1 MDFTEEQVSTIV
13 RRVVEDIGQQPPIS
27 QSLSNNNLN
36 TGNEW
41 GVFENVNTAL
51 DATDR
56 AFQEYQKFGIQD
68 RKKFIDAIRKMGIER
83 QEELSRMVFE
93 ETRMGRYEDKLLKH
107 QVAAIETPGVEELE
121 TMAWSGKNGLALEEY
136 APYGIIGAI
145 TPSTHPSETMINN
158 AIMMLAA
165 GNTVIFCPHPSAK
178 NVSNHTVKRINE
190 VLKEAGAPKNLIT
203 CIQNPTLESAKE
215 VFNHKKVRLLS
226 ITGGPA
232 VVRAAMKTNK
242 KVIAA
247 GPGNPPV
254 VIDETADL
262 EYAAERITLSAG
274 FDNNILCTAEKEI
287 FVVERIFSDFMQAM
301 QKQGNVEL
309 NTNQIEQLAQNA
321 FEKKKYLHIVSR
333 ELVGRDAN
341 VLAKVIGL
349 NISDEVRLLFGET
362 RKDHVF
368 VQEEQMMPFIPVI
381 KVKDF
386 EEGVQWALEAE
397 HGYGHTASVFTR
409 DMQRATDFA
418 KRADC
423 SIFVINGGTFQGDG
437 GEQGEGILSYTIASP
452 TGEGITRPHHF
463 ARVRRIMN
471 VGSFRFI

>member
-1 MDFTEEQVSTIV
+1 MDFTEEQISTIV
-13 RRVVEDIGQQPPIS
+13 RRVVENMGQQPVGERTMSSVP
-27 QSLSNNNLN
+27 QL
-36 TGNEW
+36 TENEW
-41 GVFENVNTAL
+41 GVFEDVNQAIEAA
-51 DATDR
+51 DK
-56 AFQEYQKFGIQD
+56 AFCEYQNFGIQD
-68 RKKFIDAIRKMGIER
+68 RKKFIDAIRKMGLER

-93 ETRMGRYEDKLLKH
+93 ETQMGRYEDKLLKH
-107 QVAAIETPGVEELE
+107 QVAANDTPGVEELE

-178 NVSNHTVKRINE
+178 NVSNYTIKRLNE
-190 VLKEAGAPKNLIT
+190 VLKEAGAPNNLIT
-203 CIQNPTLESAKE
+203 CIQNPTIESANE
-215 VFNHKKVRLLS
+215 VFNHEKVKLLS

-232 VVRAAMKTNK
+232 VVRAAMKTRK

-247 GPGNPPV
+247 GPGNPPA

-262 EYAAERITLSAG
+262 ENAAERITLSAS

-287 FVVERIFSDFMQAM
+287 FVVESAFSAFMQAM
-301 QKQGNVEL
+301 QKQGNVQL
-309 NTNQIEQLAQNA
+309 NKMQIDQLAQKA

-333 ELVGRDAN
+333 ELVGRNAS
-341 VLAKVIGL
+341 VLAKTIGL

-362 RKDHVF
+362 PNDHVF

-386 EEGVQWALEAE
+386 KQGVQWALEAE
-397 HGYGHTASVFTR
+397 HGYRHTASVFTR
-409 DMQRATDFA
+409 DMQRATEFA
-418 KRADC
+418 KQADC

-437 GEQGEGILSYTIASP
+437 GEQGEGTLSYTIASP